1 MLFCQQV
8 RKPLTAFF
16 LLVVGLPSLK
26 AAVLEPA
33 HIENGFVSIFDGQS
47 LDGWDGNQEFW
58 RAEDGILVG
67 ETTSPLQTTTYLIW
81 QQGTVDDFEL
91 QLNYRITNGNSGI
104 QYRSQDLGEFRVAGY
119 QADMESGPNHSGILY
134 DQGGRGIVT
143 KRGDRTTI
151 KDSGIKKNGNQS
163 IRART
168 FNQKFKAVIG
178 ISIALLPEATIFST
192 SSTVH

>member
-151 KDSGIKKNGNQS
+151 KDSGIKQNREPIDTSENLQSKIQSGDWNQYRIVARGNH
-163 IRART
+163 
-168 FNQKFKAVIG
+168 
-178 ISIALLPEATIFST
+178 L
-192 SSTVH
+192 